1 MRFNT
6 TAQCLA
12 PLVPTDNPS
21 AFYEGTEGCGLQCA
35 NPLFNP
41 DEHRQIHDLIA
52 WAGGICMA
60 VNLFTVVSSVT
71 IVLSS
76 SSALVILIFS
86 V

>member
-6 TAQCLA
+6 TAQCLP

-35 NPLFNP
+35 NPMFNP

-60 VNLFTVVSSVT
+60 VNLFTVVSSV
-71 IVLSS
+71 SC
-76 SSALVILIFS
+76 SAFVILIFS